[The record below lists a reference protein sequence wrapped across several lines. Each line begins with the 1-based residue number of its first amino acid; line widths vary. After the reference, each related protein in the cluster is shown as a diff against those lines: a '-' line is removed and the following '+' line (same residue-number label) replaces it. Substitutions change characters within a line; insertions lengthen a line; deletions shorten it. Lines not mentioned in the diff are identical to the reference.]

1 MQFSLGIGVDIENVE
16 RFKNIN
22 KIKNR
27 NFLHKVYTPNE
38 LEYCF
43 SRNNFAEKLA
53 IYFCGKE
60 ALIKAL
66 SSIGYNDIYRNNI
79 EISEKIFNVLEV
91 KLLQKPINIKLSISF
106 SINESNAIAYAIAF
120 IK

>member
-1 MQFSLGIGVDIENVE
+1 MKYNLGIGIDIENVE
-16 RFKNIN
+16 RFNNIN

-43 SRNNFAEKLA
+43 IKNNFAEKLA

-60 ALIKAL
+60 AFHWTSMVDGWRKEGAPQCCVFPAKTNKPHLMEIHKK
-66 SSIGYNDIYRNNI
+66 IYGFHQN
-79 EISEKIFNVLEV
+79 L
-91 KLLQKPINIKLSISF
+91 
-106 SINESNAIAYAIAF
+106 
-120 IK
+120 